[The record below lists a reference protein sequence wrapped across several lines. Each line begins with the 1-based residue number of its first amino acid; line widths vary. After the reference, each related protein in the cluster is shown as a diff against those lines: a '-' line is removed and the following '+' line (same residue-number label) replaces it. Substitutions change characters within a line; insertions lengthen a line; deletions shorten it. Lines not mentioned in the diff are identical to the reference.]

1 MGLGG
6 GLGELVTPGGS
17 SYTMN
22 RRPFLPFGGAGEV
35 CGMEEQPRRDED
47 PLRTSVLVLNRTYR
61 PIRIVNAR
69 RAFIFLAKESAEA
82 VAQVDAR
89 WQNYAF
95 ASWIHYSREQIR
107 EGLDGHDYVHTPTT
121 TIIVPR
127 VIRLMAC
134 DRIPKRTVRFSRR
147 SVMARDEF
155 KCQYCGKKLP
165 ASALSVDHV
174 LPRSRGGK
182 TDWLNVV
189 AACGPCNTRKGG
201 ACRARRTWPSCAP
214 PSSPRATPS
223 SGTRSPA

>member
-1 MGLGG
+1 
-6 GLGELVTPGGS
+6 
-17 SYTMN
+17 
-22 RRPFLPFGGAGEV
+22 
-35 CGMEEQPRRDED
+35 MEEQPRRDED

-69 RAFIFLAKESAEA
+69 RAFVFLAKDSAEA

-95 ASWIHYSREQIR
+95 ASWITYSREQIR

-134 DRIPKRTVRFSRR
+134 DRIPKRSVRFSRR
-147 SVMARDEF
+147 SVMARDEN

-201 ACRARRTWPSCAP
+201 RLPREANMALLRP
-214 PSSPRATPS
+214 PAVPKSNPLLRDKVANAKYHAWKDFL
-223 SGTRSPA
+223 GEEMLMMDLH